1 MNLLRALKPRNLI
14 VHLRDTVTFGP
25 SILLRHVLPR
35 DFSGVTLIRTRLGR
49 ISLRPTDSDLN
60 MLRDVFVKKSYDLN
74 KYTQLNRITNTYKS
88 ILKAGGVPVIIDAGT
103 NIGAVSIQLSKIFPE
118 AKIIAVEPDTQNADI
133 CRRNCKQCENV
144 IVVEATIGSL
154 SGGVKLKRPDR
165 NKSSCSI
172 QAERGEG
179 ADIPVVTVDELLAK
193 AGIGGK
199 LFIIKIDI
207 EGFEKDLF
215 CSETSWLSKVAVVI
229 IELHDWMLPGQY
241 SSLPFQKAI
250 LSYNSEVLIAGEN
263 LIFVR

>member
-1 MNLLRALKPRNLI
+1 M
-14 VHLRDTVTFGP
+14 
-25 SILLRHVLPR
+25 
-35 DFSGVTLIRTRLGR
+35 
-49 ISLRPTDSDLN
+49 RPTDSDLN

-88 ILKAGGVPVIIDAGT
+88 ILKAGGVPVIIDAGA

-144 IVVEATIGSL
+144 IVVEATIGSV

-207 EGFEKDLF
+207 EGFEKDLSARRPRG
-215 CSETSWLSKVAVVI
+215 CQRLQLSLLNYMIGCCLVSIVVCRFKKQCCRI
-229 IELHDWMLPGQY
+229 IPK
-241 SSLPFQKAI
+241 F
-250 LSYNSEVLIAGEN
+250 
-263 LIFVR
+263 